1 MTKCD
6 CYMPCGSHN
15 SFLKEVNMITTEKL
29 KEITELTQ
37 SVPDLFRLKCFEL
50 LLSNYLS
57 AQDIERGKK
66 AIPEGEVKTE
76 FPKDAFVLPIDVKA
90 FLNQYSFNEAVL
102 NKLYFI
108 EGDNV
113 RHIYKLKVD
122 KKAAAQ
128 IQHAL
133 LMSLE
138 NALINGEFRFKIE
151 SLRQRCKDQRC
162 LDTANFM
169 AILKKNSSLFKSLDD
184 EEAVFLSTDG
194 KVKLADVI
202 EELVNE

>member
-1 MTKCD
+1 
-6 CYMPCGSHN
+6 
-15 SFLKEVNMITTEKL
+15 MITTQKL
-29 KEITELTQ
+29 KEITDLAE
-37 SVPDLFRLKCFEL
+37 SVPEAFRLKCFEL
-50 LLSNYLS
+50 LLSHHLS
-57 AQDIERGKK
+57 SVQEAKNGTKGTPKET
-66 AIPEGEVKTE
+66 KTE
-76 FPKDAFVLPIDVKA
+76 FLKQTFILPIDVKA
-90 FLNQYSFNEAVL
+90 FLNQYSIDEVVL
-102 NKLYFI
+102 KKLYFI
-108 EGDNV
+108 EGYNV
-113 RHIYKLKVD
+113 RHIYNLKVH

-151 SLRQRCKDQRC
+151 TLRQRCKDLKC
-162 LDTANFM
+162 FDTANFM

-194 KVKLADVI
+194 KAELANII